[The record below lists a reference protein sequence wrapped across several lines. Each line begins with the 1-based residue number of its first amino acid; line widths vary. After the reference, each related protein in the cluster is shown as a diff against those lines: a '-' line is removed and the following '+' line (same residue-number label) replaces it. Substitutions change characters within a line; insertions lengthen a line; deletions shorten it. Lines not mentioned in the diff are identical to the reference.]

1 MLNLATDA
9 PAHGPE
15 RFAPA
20 ADRLSGAPA
29 AASADAITT
38 PKTRPEAL
46 PC

>member
-1 MLNLATDA
+1 MLNLAMDA

-15 RFAPA
+15 RRAPA

-29 AASADAITT
+29 AAGADAITT
-38 PKTRPEAL
+38 PMTRPEAL

>member
-1 MLNLATDA
+1 MLNLAMDA
-9 PAHGPE
+9 PPE
-15 RFAPA
+15 RFTPA

-29 AASADAITT
+29 AAGADAITT